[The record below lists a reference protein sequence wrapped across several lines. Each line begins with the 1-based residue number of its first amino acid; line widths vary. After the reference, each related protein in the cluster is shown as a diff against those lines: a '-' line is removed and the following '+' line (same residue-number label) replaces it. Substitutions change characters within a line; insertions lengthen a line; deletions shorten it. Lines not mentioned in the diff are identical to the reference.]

1 MLFRQ
6 NSLSPLDSQPA
17 AATTHPSQ
25 PLSVAQLNPCNR
37 QSVARLASS
46 AIGSQLRSKLVIAVS
61 HPEIYSAGKIHPP
74 LTLHRHP
81 MCAEVIEEFQKCHLE
96 HPITKFFGEC
106 TELKIKLDR
115 CFRQEKALKRK
126 ANFEQSKKLKE
137 RLQALRKETAEN
149 DS

>member
-1 MLFRQ
+1 MLGKAYSLFTEDEGFSFVDVGHSYQPKILPLIFFMPGRIQRHYIVILSTVSVFGIFGLPCFIRQ

-61 HPEIYSAGKIHPP
+61 HPEVSANLLIGSFEICC
-74 LTLHRHP
+74 L
-81 MCAEVIEEFQKCHLE
+81 F
-96 HPITKFFGEC
+96 KFHN
-106 TELKIKLDR
+106 TDR
-115 CFRQEKALKRK
+115 
-126 ANFEQSKKLKE
+126 
-137 RLQALRKETAEN
+137 
-149 DS
+149 